1 MNDGPGLAGR
11 TALVTGASSGIGR
24 AAAIRLVNEG
34 ARVWGLARSSE
45 ALNELSKDYGVSP
58 IVADLADDT
67 AVWLALDELSDTL
80 DGAPDIVVNSAGV
93 FGVEPCATESIKTF
107 DVHLQVNLR
116 APFLVIRALLPS
128 MLARGSGLIINVGS
142 VAGRKAFPGNAAYSA
157 SKFGLRGLHGVLVE
171 ETRGTGVR
179 ATEPTATDTALWDS
193 LDPDTNDGLPNRA
206 DMLAAEDVANVI
218 AFAAT
223 RPDGVVLPVL
233 QVERN

>member
-1 MNDGPGLAGR
+1 MSDGPGLAGR

-24 AAAIRLVNEG
+24 AAAIRLVNDG

-45 ALNELSKDYGVSP
+45 ALGELSKDYGVSP
-58 IVADLADDT
+58 IVADLVDDT

-93 FGVEPCATESIKTF
+93 FGVEPCATESIKAF
-107 DVHLQVNLR
+107 DSHLQVNLR

-128 MLARGSGLIINVGS
+128 MLARGSGL
-142 VAGRKAFPGNAAYSA
+142 
-157 SKFGLRGLHGVLVE
+157 HEVLVE

-179 ATEPTATDTALWDS
+179 ATLVEPAATDTALWDS
-193 LDPDTNDGLPNRA
+193 LDPDTNDGLPNRT

>member
-1 MNDGPGLAGR
+1 
-11 TALVTGASSGIGR
+11 
-24 AAAIRLVNEG
+24 
-34 ARVWGLARSSE
+34 
-45 ALNELSKDYGVSP
+45 
-58 IVADLADDT
+58 
-67 AVWLALDELSDTL
+67 
-80 DGAPDIVVNSAGV
+80 
-93 FGVEPCATESIKTF
+93 
-107 DVHLQVNLR
+107 VNLR
-116 APFLVIRALLPS
+116 APFLVIRGLLPS

-179 ATEPTATDTALWDS
+179 ATLVEPTATDTALWDS